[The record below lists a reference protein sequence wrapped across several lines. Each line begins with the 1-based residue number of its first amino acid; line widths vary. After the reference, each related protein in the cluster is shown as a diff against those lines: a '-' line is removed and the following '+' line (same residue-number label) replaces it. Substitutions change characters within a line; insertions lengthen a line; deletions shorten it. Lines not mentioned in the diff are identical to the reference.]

1 MLTKELL
8 ATLSARMLPARAAA
22 CVSPIAYRSRSRSA
36 ARRMRVR
43 TLASSP
49 YHSRVARNR
58 SAASSASISCA
69 ASGAETAT
77 IAANETHERADTV
90 ASGDANRSTRPGRSQ
105 AHPAE
110 SSAGQSGGRPAEP
123 RQVRGQ
129 GGDRRKLLLRMELLS
144 AFEEG
149 ALRLHVVRIR
159 DAAIH
164 GADGGAG
171 LFVMEADALGA
182 EGRIDDED
190 VLALADGLVRAFGL
204 AGAAIDAFLGDD
216 RGHVFSGLPRFVTR
230 ASALPCRAAQA
241 VARTGFA

>member
-1 MLTKELL
+1 
-8 ATLSARMLPARAAA
+8 
-22 CVSPIAYRSRSRSA
+22 
-36 ARRMRVR
+36 
-43 TLASSP
+43 
-49 YHSRVARNR
+49 
-58 SAASSASISCA
+58 
-69 ASGAETAT
+69 
-77 IAANETHERADTV
+77 
-90 ASGDANRSTRPGRSQ
+90 
-105 AHPAE
+105 
-110 SSAGQSGGRPAEP
+110 
-123 RQVRGQ
+123 
-129 GGDRRKLLLRMELLS
+129 MELLS

-216 RGHVFSGLPRFVTR
+216 RRHVFSGSPDL
-230 ASALPCRAAQA
+230 
-241 VARTGFA
+241 